1 MKRKVYTIT
10 IITTILLL
18 VISFIV
24 LSNRTTEGI
33 PHGTYFM
40 LDESGSMIKDGFESG
55 WSIKKKEAEHRY
67 LTYRIKNID
76 GVIYFEIELLEEN
89 GYTKEVSGLHRYEA
103 EYDNKT
109 KILVVTMYADAIG
122 NPSVVPNSEFDLK
135 EFQFKK
141 SGFSIG

>member
-1 MKRKVYTIT
+1 MKRIVYSIT

-18 VISFIV
+18 ISFIV
-24 LSNRTTEGI
+24 VLNRTTEGI
-33 PHGTYFM
+33 PHGIYFR
-40 LDESGSMIKDGFESG
+40 LDESGIMIKDGFESG
-55 WSIKKKEAEHRY
+55 WSIKNKEAEHRY
-67 LTYRIKNID
+67 LTYRIKSID

-89 GYTKEVSGLHRYEA
+89 GYTREVSGLHRYEVQ
-103 EYDNKT
+103 YDKKT

>member
-33 PHGTYFM
+33 PRGTYFR

-55 WSIKKKEAEHRY
+55 WSIKNKEAEHRY

-76 GVIYFEIELLEEN
+76 GVIYFEIELLEED
-89 GYTKEVSGLHRYEA
+89 GYSSQVSGLYRYEVQ
-103 EYDNKT
+103 YDDKT
-109 KILVVTMYADAIG
+109 KILVVTMHADSVG